1 MKNEKL
7 TKAYEIT
14 VGVFYKL
21 LILHQSILALIRIN
35 IDVQKNNFTLSDP
48 LPQIPSLKGARVRLN
63 SERIFAFICL
73 KPKIFSTIL

>member
-1 MKNEKL
+1 LKNEKL